1 MQKNLCLA
9 TALSVTGLAGLY
21 QVLIENNTGACSAR
35 TPRVTIST
43 LLTISSRSC
52 HQRTSEWNV
61 PWVLT
66 DSCTIGRGQT
76 WISMSELK
84 RPIKSAGNE
93 DSLWSWVVTPHL
105 ELSLVS
111 CFTLH
116 CCCVSCWSLLIFF
129 ELFCKGDLG
138 QVSYAKEIFHLH
150 GTPWLNKATW
160 KLNLKCSFNLFQYN
174 LKSVYGGIIF

>member
-9 TALSVTGLAGLY
+9 TALSVIGLAGLY
-21 QVLIENNTGACSAR
+21 QVLIENNTGVCLDR

-52 HQRTSEWNV
+52 HQRTSKSNV
-61 PWVLT
+61 PWILT
-66 DSCTIGRGQT
+66 DFGGRGQT

-84 RPIKSAGNE
+84 RTIKGSGNE
-93 DSLWSWVVTPHL
+93 DSLWSWVVTLHS
-105 ELSLVS
+105 ELSLAS

-116 CCCVSCWSLLIFF
+116 RCCVSCWSLLIFF

-150 GTPWLNKATW
+150 GTPWLNKGAW
-160 KLNLKCSFNLFQYN
+160 KF
-174 LKSVYGGIIF
+174 